1 MCLCQEKDGEENSG
15 PMKEHESSK
24 KDELIFSEF
33 LVLSIFYCK
42 SNSLK
47 ADESQ
52 NSAQNVIILYVD
64 PPEYSVNLFCIY
76 ILSFRN

>member
-1 MCLCQEKDGEENSG
+1 MGLWQERDGEEHSG
-15 PMKEHESSK
+15 PMKQHESSK

-52 NSAQNVIILYVD
+52 NSVQNVIILYVD
-64 PPEYSVNLFCIY
+64 APEYSVNVFCIY
-76 ILSFRN
+76 ISKFS